1 MHPPLRLTLTTP
13 DEPGF
18 VLERV
23 QVHNMQEVWAVLE
36 IVRDQCWFNDTLSAI
51 SWVPEA
57 IAGLPVTDDPG
68 EEATEEELKALLSGQ
83 RENPYLPLCF
93 VLTWLSGTYTPRSIP
108 VNVTVYDL
116 PAGLRLTFPERPPMP
131 GMVIISVSPSGTA
144 GATVNVQGA
153 MGADVQMSTLEEAV
167 RRGGTLG
174 LPGRVW
180 AASQAAP

>member
-18 VLERV
+18 LLERV

-36 IVRDQCWFNDTLSAI
+36 IVRDQCWLNDTLSEI

-57 IAGLPVTDDPG
+57 IAGLSVTDGPDG
-68 EEATEEELKALLSGQ
+68 EATEEELRALLSGE
-83 RENPYLPLCF
+83 RERPLSTLC
-93 VLTWLSGTYTPRSIP
+93 LTWPFSGTYMPRSIP
-108 VNVTVYDL
+108 VNVYVLTV
-116 PAGLRLTFPERPPMP
+116 GLGLTFPERPPMP
-131 GMVIISVSPSGTA
+131 GMVIISVNLSGAA
-144 GATVNVQGA
+144 GATVEVQGA